1 MRAAII
7 HFSSARPRAFTLVE
21 LLVVIAII
29 SLLAAILFPV
39 FGRARENARRSSCQ
53 TGMRYIGLGIRQYA
67 QDFDEH
73 MPLVA
78 VNDSPGP
85 TQPYGWADAVLPYT
99 KSPLQFQC
107 PSDTTFPPSTDAT
120 GPNGTLWDEPG
131 ACDYYFNTR
140 LNNVAEAKMAT
151 SPSIIMLGEGHGI
164 ANALDPYLPPTAP
177 ATPPTTGRASYDG
190 GASTGRLSADPA
202 FGNVRHLLGTN
213 YTFADGHMKWLQPQ
227 QIEGGGTPPVANGFT
242 FGVG

>member
-1 MRAAII
+1 MRQTSI
-7 HFSSARPRAFTLVE
+7 HLFPARSKAFTLVE

-53 TGMRYIGLGIRQYA
+53 TAMRYIGLGVRQYA

-73 MPLVA
+73 MPLIA

-85 TQPYGWADAVLPYT
+85 NQAYGWADAILPYT

-107 PSDTTFPPSTDAT
+107 PSDTVFPPTTDAT
-120 GPNGTLWDEPG
+120 GPNGTLWDEAG
-131 ACDYYFNTR
+131 ASDYYFNAR
-140 LNNVAEAKMAT
+140 LNNIAEAKLAT
-151 SPSIIMLGEGHGI
+151 SPSIIMLGEGLGV
-164 ANALDPYLPPTAP
+164 AGALDPYVIPTAP
-177 ATPPTTGRASYDG
+177 ATPPTTARASYDG
-190 GASTGRLSADPA
+190 GSTPGPLSADVA
-202 FGNVRHLLGTN
+202 FGNTRHMFGAN

-227 QIEGGGTPPVANGFT
+227 QVTGGGATPVAGNFT